1 MKIVHGWLFI
11 ILLLSSIP
19 ASASSG
25 GTVFGG
31 FESKPEKGRISFSNP
46 GYELSQILK
55 DGAPFIKPE
64 IEGAGSKSEPGQPD
78 LPTMSTYYAVEPGK
92 TFTVNVSIKE
102 SEIIENV
109 EVVPFE
115 TWDSQPTGVI
125 GKGVAYQQ
133 SSLFPENIASVSD
146 PMVFRDIVMV
156 QVSVTPFQY
165 NPVSKTLTV
174 IQDVDLELV
183 ESGETEL
190 PHIPQKKSREF
201 EKLYRSLIVNY
212 PSTVREGD
220 DDYQR
225 PSILYVL
232 PNNIGNLLGTVEEL
246 MNWKKRVGFDVQYVS
261 SSGIV
266 NNRNNLKNYI
276 EDAYETWENP
286 PVHVT
291 IVGDVDG
298 SYDIPTWNESYSG
311 YSGEGD
317 MPYTTLEGNDV
328 YPEVF
333 IGRMSFSTS
342 SHLNTIISKTLNYE
356 SNPYMNE
363 NWFQRACLVGDA
375 STSGI
380 SCVITNEAI
389 NEIMDISGID
399 DVNTVYSGSFPS
411 QMVAGLNEG
420 VGFFNYRGYYGV
432 SGFGSSDVNSTS
444 NGYMLPVATV
454 ITCGTGSF
462 GASSGESLIES
473 FIRAGTPSNPKGSVV
488 CIGTATLGTHTM
500 FNNLVDMGFYYGALI
515 EGIET
520 PGAAL
525 MYGKMMLYKNYPS
538 NPSNWCD
545 IFTHWNNLMGESS
558 LQMWTAYPEQ
568 ISVTHPY
575 SINKGTNYIDIQV
588 DKQNGGPVSD
598 AWVTILMDDE
608 IFESRYT
615 NQDGLV
621 RLPINSLETGE
632 VLVTVTKKNHYPYTS
647 SFQLYESGVALG
659 LSDTPF
665 TIDDDSEG
673 NSIGNG
679 DLIANGGETIE
690 VSVNLKNFGS
700 EDALGSIGVLSS
712 TNGSVTI
719 DPSTSV
725 VEFGDIAP
733 GESATNFTP
742 FILTLED
749 GLPDGIDLELTLN
762 LTDADE
768 NHFGSGALN
777 LFSSGNELSAVGM
790 EMVGSF
796 GGSVLE
802 PGETID
808 IRIELNNNGST
819 DALSVSG
826 TITCASPFVDII
838 DGSGTWATVNSGG
851 SSMNGDDHFQ
861 ISTPDETI
869 PGTIAHLIVNVET
882 EEGYVSNSILEVQIG
897 TPTVNDPVGPDAHG
911 YYIYDNEDIDYL
923 LSPTYEWVEIDA
935 REGGPGQHLSS
946 LTDSGNNQD
955 DVETISLPFTF
966 TFYGED
972 YDQISISSNG
982 WIAMGQTDL
991 ESFRNYEIPGVGGP
1005 AKMIAVFWDDLK
1017 LTNGGR
1023 VYTWYDDV
1031 NKKFY
1036 VEWSRTRT
1044 YQNNS
1049 LNNFQAVLFD
1059 PSYYVTPTGDGEIL
1073 LQYETF
1079 NNTSYGS
1086 YTWDQIHGAYCSVG
1100 IEDHTMTTG
1109 LQYTF
1114 NNTYHPAAMPL
1125 NDEKALLI
1133 TTRGSQM
1140 RLEGDLNYDE
1150 KIDIHDLMLLVD
1162 FNLGFEGQVNP
1173 YFADINGDGM
1183 VNVMDLIALIRSI
1196 MGYGE

>member
-1 MKIVHGWLFI
+1 MKIVRDWLWI
-11 ILLLSSIP
+11 ILLLSNSV
-19 ASASSG
+19 ASDGNVQAI
-25 GTVFGG
+25 FGG
-31 FESKPEKGRISFSNP
+31 FVSKPEDGQLSFTNP
-46 GYELSQILK
+46 GYELSHILK
-55 DGAPFIKPE
+55 DGKPYVRPE
-64 IEGAGSKSEPGQPD
+64 MEGAGSRSEPGQPH
-78 LPTMSTYYAVEPGK
+78 LPTISTYYAVEPGK
-92 TFTVNVSIKE
+92 TFSVNVSINE
-102 SEIIENV
+102 SEVIENV
-109 EVVPFE
+109 EVIPFD
-115 TWDSQPTGVI
+115 TWDSQPTGVLN
-125 GKGVAYQQ
+125 KGIAYERP
-133 SSLFPENIASVSD
+133 SLFPENIATVSD

-156 QVSVTPFQY
+156 QVSMTPFQY
-165 NPVSKTLTV
+165 NPASKTLTI
-174 IQDVDLELV
+174 IQDAELELV
-183 ESGETEL
+183 ESGEVEL
-190 PHIPQKKSREF
+190 PHIPQKRSREF
-201 EKLYRSLIVNY
+201 EKLYQSLVVNY
-212 PSTVREGD
+212 PSSNRNENEV
-220 DDYQR
+220 YQR

-232 PNNIGNLLGTVEEL
+232 PSNIGNLLGTVEEL

-261 SSGIV
+261 SSSIV

-276 EDAYETWENP
+276 EDAYESWENP

-291 IVGDVDG
+291 IVGDVTG
-298 SYDIPTWNESYSG
+298 SYDIPTWTESYSG

-317 MPYTTLEGNDV
+317 QPYTTLEGNDV

-356 SNPYMNE
+356 SNPYMSE
-363 NWFQRACLVGDA
+363 NWFQRACLVGDP

-389 NEIMDISGID
+389 NEILDISGID

-444 NGYMLPVATV
+444 NGFMLPVATV

-462 GASSGESLIES
+462 GSGSSESLIES

-515 EGIET
+515 EEIET

-538 NPSNWCD
+538 NPNNYCD

-558 LQMWTAYPEQ
+558 LQMWTAYPEM
-568 ISVTHPY
+568 ITVTHPY
-575 SINKGTNYIDIQV
+575 SISKGTNFIDITV
-588 DKQNGGPVSD
+588 EKQNGGHVED
-598 AWVTILMDDE
+598 AWVTILLDDE
-608 IFESRYT
+608 IFESRHT
-615 NQDGLV
+615 NSEGFV

-647 SFQLYESGVALG
+647 SFQLYDSGVAVG
-659 LSDTPF
+659 LADTPF
-665 TIDDDSEG
+665 TIDDDGQG
-673 NSIGNG
+673 NSNGNG
-679 DLIANGGETIE
+679 DLIANGGETLE
-690 VSVNLKNFGS
+690 VSVTLKNYGS
-700 EDALGSIGVLSS
+700 EDAIGTIGVLSS
-712 TNGSVTI
+712 TNGSINI
-719 DPSTSV
+719 DPSTSTV
-725 VEFGDIAP
+725 DFGDIAP
-733 GESATNFTP
+733 GESVTNFTP
-742 FILTLED
+742 FIITLED

-762 LTDADE
+762 LTDAEE
-768 NHFGSGALN
+768 NHYGSGALTI
-777 LFSSGNELSAVGM
+777 FSSGNELSAIGM
-790 EMVGSF
+790 DIIGFFEGE
-796 GGSVLE
+796 VLE
-802 PGETID
+802 PGQTRD
-808 IRIELNNNGST
+808 INIELSNSGST
-819 DALSVSG
+819 DALYVSG
-826 TITCASPFVDII
+826 TITCASPFIEIND
-838 DGSGTWATVNSGG
+838 DSGTWTTVNSGG
-851 SSMNGDDHFQ
+851 SSTNGDDHFQ
-861 ISTPDETI
+861 ISALEETI
-869 PGTIAHLIVNVET
+869 PGAIAHLIVNVET
-882 EEGYVSNSILEVQIG
+882 EDGYASNSILEIQIG
-897 TPTVNDPVGPDAHG
+897 TPDVNDPVGPDSHG

-923 LSPTYEWVEIDA
+923 LAPTYEWVEIDD

-955 DVETISLPFTF
+955 DVETIDLPFTF
-966 TFYGED
+966 RFYGED
-972 YDQISISSNG
+972 YDEISISSNG
-982 WIAMGQTDL
+982 WIAMGQTEL
-991 ESFRNYEIPGVGGP
+991 ESFRNYEMPGVGGP

-1017 LTNGGR
+1017 LSNGGR
-1023 VYTWYDDV
+1023 VYTWYDEVD
-1031 NKKFY
+1031 KKFY
-1036 VEWSRTRT
+1036 VEWSRART

-1049 LNNFQAVLFD
+1049 LETFQAVLFD

-1086 YTWDQIHGAYCSVG
+1086 YSWDQIHGAYCSVG
-1100 IEDHTMTTG
+1100 IEDHTMTRG

-1150 KIDIHDLMLLVD
+1150 KVDIYDLMLLVD
-1162 FNLGFEGQVNP
+1162 FNLGFEGEVNP
-1173 YFADINGDGM
+1173 YFGDINGDGM

>member
-1 MKIVHGWLFI
+1 MKIVRDWLWI
-11 ILLLSSIP
+11 ILLLSNSV
-19 ASASSG
+19 ASDGNVQAI
-25 GTVFGG
+25 FGG
-31 FESKPEKGRISFSNP
+31 FVSKPEDGQLSFTNP
-46 GYELSQILK
+46 GYELSHILK
-55 DGAPFIKPE
+55 DGKPYVRPE
-64 IEGAGSKSEPGQPD
+64 MEGAGSRSEPGQPH
-78 LPTMSTYYAVEPGK
+78 LPTISTYYAVEPGK
-92 TFTVNVSIKE
+92 TFSVNVSINE
-102 SEIIENV
+102 SEVIENV
-109 EVVPFE
+109 EVIPFD
-115 TWDSQPTGVI
+115 TWDSQPTGVLN
-125 GKGVAYQQ
+125 KGIAYERP
-133 SSLFPENIASVSD
+133 SLFPENIATVSD

-156 QVSVTPFQY
+156 QVSMTPFQY
-165 NPVSKTLTV
+165 DPASKTLTI
-174 IQDVDLELV
+174 IQDAELELV
-183 ESGETEL
+183 ESGEVEL
-190 PHIPQKKSREF
+190 PHIPQKRSREF
-201 EKLYRSLIVNY
+201 EKLYQSLVVNY
-212 PSTVREGD
+212 PSSNRNENEV
-220 DDYQR
+220 YQR

-232 PNNIGNLLGTVEEL
+232 PSNIGNLLGTVEEL

-261 SSGIV
+261 SSSIV

-276 EDAYETWENP
+276 EDAYESWENP

-291 IVGDVDG
+291 IVGDVTG
-298 SYDIPTWNESYSG
+298 SYDIPTWTESYSG

-317 MPYTTLEGNDV
+317 QPYTTLEGNDV

-356 SNPYMNE
+356 SNPYMSE
-363 NWFQRACLVGDA
+363 NWFQRACLVGDP

-389 NEIMDISGID
+389 NEILDISGID

-432 SGFGSSDVNSTS
+432 SGFSSGDVNSTS
-444 NGYMLPVATV
+444 NGFMLPVATV

-462 GASSGESLIES
+462 GSSSSESLIES

-515 EGIET
+515 DGLET

-538 NPSNWCD
+538 NPNNYCD

-558 LQMWTAYPEQ
+558 LQMWTAYPEM
-568 ISVTHPY
+568 ITVTHPY
-575 SINKGTNYIDIQV
+575 SISKGTNFIDITV
-588 DKQNGGPVSD
+588 EKQNGGHVED
-598 AWVTILMDDE
+598 AWVTILLDDE
-608 IFESRYT
+608 IFESRHT
-615 NQDGLV
+615 NSEGFV

-647 SFQLYESGVALG
+647 SFQLYDSGVAVG
-659 LSDTPF
+659 LADTPF
-665 TIDDDSEG
+665 TIDDDGQG
-673 NSIGNG
+673 NSNGNG
-679 DLIANGGETIE
+679 DLIANGGETLE
-690 VSVNLKNFGS
+690 VSVTLKNYGS
-700 EDALGSIGVLSS
+700 EDAIGTIGVLSS
-712 TNGSVTI
+712 TNGSINI
-719 DPSTSV
+719 DPSTSTV
-725 VEFGDIAP
+725 DFGDIAP
-733 GESATNFTP
+733 GESVTNFTP
-742 FILTLED
+742 FIITLED

-762 LTDADE
+762 LTDAEE
-768 NHFGSGALN
+768 NHYGSGALTI
-777 LFSSGNELSAVGM
+777 FSSGNELSAIGM
-790 EMVGSF
+790 DIIGFFEGE
-796 GGSVLE
+796 VLE
-802 PGETID
+802 PGQTRD
-808 IRIELNNNGST
+808 INIELSNSGST
-819 DALSVSG
+819 DALYVSG
-826 TITCASPFVDII
+826 TITCASPFIEIND
-838 DGSGTWATVNSGG
+838 DSGTWTTVNSGG
-851 SSMNGDDHFQ
+851 SSTNGDDHFQ
-861 ISTPDETI
+861 ISALEETI
-869 PGTIAHLIVNVET
+869 PGAIAHLIVNVET
-882 EEGYVSNSILEVQIG
+882 EDGYASNSILEIQIG
-897 TPTVNDPVGPDAHG
+897 TPDVNDPVGPDSHG

-923 LSPTYEWVEIDA
+923 LAPTYEWVEIDD

-955 DVETISLPFTF
+955 DVETIDLPFTF
-966 TFYGED
+966 RFYGED
-972 YDQISISSNG
+972 YDEISISSNG
-982 WIAMGQTDL
+982 WIAMGQTEL
-991 ESFRNYEIPGVGGP
+991 ESFRNYEMPGVGGP

-1017 LTNGGR
+1017 LSNGGR
-1023 VYTWYDDV
+1023 VYTWYDEVD
-1031 NKKFY
+1031 KKFY
-1036 VEWSRTRT
+1036 VEWSRART

-1049 LNNFQAVLFD
+1049 LETFQAVLFD

-1086 YTWDQIHGAYCSVG
+1086 YSWDQIHGAYCSVG
-1100 IEDHTMTTG
+1100 IEDHTMTRG

-1150 KIDIHDLMLLVD
+1150 KVDIYDLMLLVD
-1162 FNLGFEGQVNP
+1162 FNLGFEGEVNP
-1173 YFADINGDGM
+1173 YFGDINGDGM